1 MVSRQP
7 EIKETLA
14 EVGAFFGVTE
24 RTIDNWQK
32 AGCPCKGG
40 PYDLYPIVEWW
51 AREKQAGNK
60 EKMLDA
66 ELKRR
71 RLEQQIKSEE
81 LDYAERVDELMPR
94 AHASV
99 VFDTVAAE
107 YRKAGELLL
116 RQFGDDAQLVVLE
129 ALDSVDDI
137 LSKKFNDKKGGK

>member
-1 MVSRQP
+1 MVKREA
-7 EIKETLA
+7 EIKSTLA

-32 AGCPCKGG
+32 EGCPCKGG

-51 AREKQAGNK
+51 ARERQAGNK
-60 EKMLDA
+60 DKILDA

-99 VFDTVAAE
+99 VFDTVAVE
-107 YRKAGELLL
+107 LRRAGEVLQ
-116 RQFGDDAQLVVLE
+116 RQFGDDAQLVILE
-129 ALDSVDDI
+129 ALDAVDGI
-137 LSKKFNDKKGGK
+137 LTEKFNGKKGGA